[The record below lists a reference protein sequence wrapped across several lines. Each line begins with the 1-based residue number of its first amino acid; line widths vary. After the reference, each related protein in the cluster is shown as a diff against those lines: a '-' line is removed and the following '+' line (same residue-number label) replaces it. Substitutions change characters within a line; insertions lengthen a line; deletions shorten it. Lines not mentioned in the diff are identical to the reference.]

1 MRYFVAIDSMNKRIL
16 LAEVKRNP
24 EKIQIEQLKQKA
36 NNLLTNFE
44 NYEAQYVAFSLA
56 QLTEAI

>member
-1 MRYFVAIDSMNKRIL
+1 MNKRIL